1 MIFKKKKKKKIMD
14 KNEIVSF
21 FGTFFSETICF
32 INWVSSY
39 LSLNKI
45 IKNLDFF
52 GSDLS
57 GVECEAYL

>member
-1 MIFKKKKKKKIMD
+1 MD